1 VNERERDVDAVEA
14 TLVRIQDLFT
24 DVRVDALVASEL
36 TLQQLKVL
44 MLAVYRAPLSAHD
57 AAGALGVSAATVS
70 GLVGRLVDHGL
81 LRQEPAPDDRRVRHL
96 RATEAGEAALDQVA
110 RLQVQH
116 RRELLVRLSD
126 DELAAL
132 RVGLAGI
139 ERAAREVREVRT
151 RAGTQPADE
160 G

>member
-1 VNERERDVDAVEA
+1 MNERERDVDAVEA

-57 AAGALGVSAATVS
+57 VATALGVSAATVS

-96 RATEAGEAALDQVA
+96 RATDAGEAALDQVA
-110 RLQVQH
+110 RLQMQH
-116 RRELLVRLSD
+116 RRELLVRLED
-126 DELAAL
+126 AELAAL

-139 ERAAREVREVRT
+139 ERAAREVRDVREVQDPPVD
-151 RAGTQPADE
+151 G

>member
-1 VNERERDVDAVEA
+1 M
-14 TLVRIQDLFT
+14 
-24 DVRVDALVASEL
+24 
-36 TLQQLKVL
+36 QQLKVL

-57 AAGALGVSAATVS
+57 VAGTLGVSAATVS

-96 RATEAGEAALDQVA
+96 RATEAGEGALDQVA

-126 DELAAL
+126 AELAAL
-132 RVGLAGI
+132 RLGLAGI
-139 ERAAREVREVRT
+139 ERAAREVRDR
-151 RAGTQPADE
+151 RS
-160 G
+160 

>member
-1 VNERERDVDAVEA
+1 MDQRDRDLDAVEA

-57 AAGALGVSAATVS
+57 VAATLGVSPATVS
-70 GLVGRLVDHGL
+70 GLVGRLVEHGL

-96 RATEAGEAALDQVA
+96 QATAAGEAALDQVA
-110 RLQVQH
+110 RLQLQH
-116 RRELLVRLSD
+116 RRELLVRLD
-126 DELAAL
+126 DAELAAL
-132 RVGLAGI
+132 RVGLAGV
-139 ERAAREVREVRT
+139 ERAAREVREVRDGQDEP
-151 RAGTQPADE
+151 AG
-160 G
+160 GG

>member
-1 VNERERDVDAVEA
+1 MDERERDADAVEA

-57 AAGALGVSAATVS
+57 VAGTLGVSAATVS

-96 RATEAGEAALDQVA
+96 RATEAGEGALDQVA

-126 DELAAL
+126 AELAAL
-132 RVGLAGI
+132 RLGLAGI
-139 ERAAREVREVRT
+139 ERAAREVRDR
-151 RAGTQPADE
+151 RS
-160 G
+160 